1 MTQADTHFVYILECA
16 DKTFYIGKT
25 TNMPLRL
32 KRHNGELKGGAKY
45 TRTRRPVRLVY
56 SEKYQTALAAL
67 LKQKEISGVIFCQT
81 LQTMTDPLQNAK
93 IIIEAQKQY
102 PQKPILPLFL
112 GGVKTKKGVDLLK
125 QAGLGCFQEP
135 RDAAL
140 AASLLSKSDIGV

>member
-1 MTQADTHFVYILECA
+1 MVDWCSRLGVELAEIASQNNPWDILGDAD
-16 DKTFYIGKT
+16 
-25 TNMPLRL
+25 
-32 KRHNGELKGGAKY
+32 
-45 TRTRRPVRLVY
+45 

-81 LQTMTDPLQNAK
+81 LQTMTDPLQYAK

-112 GGVKTKKGVDLLK
+112 GGLKTKKGVDLLK

-140 AASLLSKSDIGV
+140 AASLLNKHL